1 MNYLTGKFSRIFQI
15 AMLLFAFIFVF
26 QQSSTA
32 QQTQGA
38 TLGGY
43 GELHYNNVTY
53 NANGEQTPGQLD
65 FHRFVLFAGYN
76 FNDWIS
82 FRSELEVEHTLLEAE
97 DGKAEGGEV
106 ALEQAY
112 MDLRF
117 KRQLGLRAG
126 LILVPVGIVNLTH
139 EPPTFNGVE
148 RPNVEKYL
156 IPSTWRESG
165 IGIYGSTQSGLSYQ
179 AYAMAGLKPNG
190 ITGDEGIREARQE
203 GFESSTANLAFSGRL
218 DYQAGLNLKVGAS
231 YYVSSLSS
239 EIEDGNAEKIS
250 SLDGALFN
258 LVEGHVLYQKNRF
271 EARGLLVYSG
281 LSKAQNINTEFNN
294 SAGNT
299 QFGGYVE
306 LGYNILPFF
315 APTTE
320 QKLTAFGRYE
330 NYDTQFTT
338 SAVFDNPENNRND
351 YTFGL
356 TYKPASQVAFKAD
369 YQFLTSAGSKD
380 IQQLNLGIGYNF

>member
-1 MNYLTGKFSRIFQI
+1 MNDLYGKIIRVLQTT
-15 AMLLFAFIFVF
+15 LLLIVLFLIGRKTVN
-26 QQSSTA
+26 A

-43 GELHYNNVTY
+43 GELHYNDVTY
-53 NANGEQTPGQLD
+53 NANGPQTPGKLD
-65 FHRFVLFAGYN
+65 FHRFVLFGGYN

-82 FRSELEVEHTLLEAE
+82 FRSELEVEHTLIEAE

-106 ALEQAY
+106 GIEQAY
-112 MDLRF
+112 LDLRL
-117 KRQLGLRAG
+117 KRQVGIRAG
-126 LILVPVGIVNLTH
+126 LLLVPVGIVNPTH

-165 IGIYGSTQSGLSYQ
+165 IGIYGSTKSGLSYQ

-203 GFESSTANLAFSGRL
+203 GFESSTANVAFTGRL
-218 DYQAGLNLKVGAS
+218 DYQAGLNLKFGAS
-231 YYVSSLSS
+231 YYVSTLNSK
-239 EIEDGNAEKIS
+239 IEDGNAEQMPA
-250 SLDGALFN
+250 LDGALFN
-258 LVEGHVLYQKNRF
+258 LVEGHVLYHRSRF

-281 LSKAQNINTEFNN
+281 LNDVRDIN
-294 SAGNT
+294 SAFGNNAG
-299 QFGGYVE
+299 QSQLGGYAE
-306 LGYNILPFF
+306 LAYDILPFF
-315 APTTE
+315 APESE
-320 QKLTAFGRYE
+320 QKLLAFGRYE

-338 SAVFDNPENNRND
+338 SRVFDNPENNRND

-356 TYKPASQVAFKAD
+356 TYKPASRVAFKAD